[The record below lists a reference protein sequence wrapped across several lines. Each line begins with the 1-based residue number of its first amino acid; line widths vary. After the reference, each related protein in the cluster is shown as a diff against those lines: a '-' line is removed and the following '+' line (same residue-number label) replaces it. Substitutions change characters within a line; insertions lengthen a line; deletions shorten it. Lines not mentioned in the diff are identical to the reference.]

1 MPEASKYNM
10 AYRPTSFWTARSE
23 GGGERRPVRRRAVFD
38 LGREFLPHTEP
49 SEVEIAL
56 ISLESVTGDV
66 IAVTARRRGSRIVY
80 RIQDEYETHFHFK
93 PKTSTRPL
101 SMGELVALIDGATG
115 HLDGATGLTSA
126 YRNYH
131 ATWTDPERLVDFVI
145 VTSDFYPELEAYY
158 EEEAVEWLAEVRGRC
173 SAR

>member
-1 MPEASKYNM
+1 M

-23 GGGERRPVRRRAVFD
+23 GGGERGPVRRRAVFD
-38 LGREFLPHTEP
+38 LGREFLPDKEP

-66 IAVTARRRGSRIVY
+66 IAIMARRRGGRIVY
-80 RIQDEYETHFHFK
+80 RIEDEYETHFHCK
-93 PKTSTRPL
+93 PKTSRQPL

-126 YRNYH
+126 YRAYN
-131 ATWTDPERLVDFVI
+131 AAWCDPETLSDFVT
-145 VTSDFYPELEAYY
+145 VTSDFYPELRAYF
-158 EEEAVEWLAEVRGRC
+158 AA
-173 SAR
+173 

>member
-1 MPEASKYNM
+1 MPDASKYNM

-23 GGGERRPVRRRAVFD
+23 GGGERGPVRRRAVFD
-38 LGREFLPHTEP
+38 LGREFLPDKAP

-56 ISLESVTGDV
+56 LSLESVTGDV

-80 RIQDEYETHFHFK
+80 RIEDEYETHFHFK

-101 SMGELVALIDGATG
+101 SMGELVALLDGATG
-115 HLDGATGLTSA
+115 HLAGATGLTSA
-126 YRNYH
+126 YRNYN
-131 ATWTDPERLVDFVI
+131 ATWTNPERLVDFVI
-145 VTSDFYPELEAYY
+145 VTSVFYPELQAYY